1 MVTAYTKLLLGML
14 QKRMAARHGQSIDT
28 ARVLRDPV
36 YASAVLSL
44 ARGMLTREIQLLA
57 VLLWP
62 LVSTHLDDAGLAPLH
77 GCPPS
82 TGKPPRRARMTAFP
96 RPTFA

>member
-14 QKRMAARHGQSIDT
+14 QNRMEARQGQLIDT
-28 ARVLRDPV
+28 ARVIRDPV

-44 ARGMLTREIQLLA
+44 ARGTHNRELQLLA
-57 VLLWP
+57 ALLWP
-62 LVSTHLDDAGLAPLH
+62 LVSTHLDHTGLAPLH

-82 TGKPPRRARMTAFP
+82 TGKPPRRARLIAFP
-96 RPTFA
+96 RPAFA

>member
-1 MVTAYTKLLLGML
+1 MVTTYTKMMLGML
-14 QKRMAARHGQSIDT
+14 QNRMEARHGQMSD
-28 ARVLRDPV
+28 AQRVLHDAI

-44 ARGMLTREIQLLA
+44 ARGTLNREIQLLA

-62 LVSTHLDDAGLAPLH
+62 LINTGLAHAGLTPLH

-82 TGKPPRRARMTAFP
+82 TGKPPRRARLLALP
-96 RPTFA
+96 RPAFA

>member
-14 QKRMAARHGQSIDT
+14 QKRMATRHGQSIDT

-44 ARGMLTREIQLLA
+44 ARGMLNREIQLLA

-62 LVSTHLDDAGLAPLH
+62 LVNTHLGDAGLAPLH

-82 TGKPPRRARMTAFP
+82 TGKPPR
-96 RPTFA
+96 